1 MPLADPYINRS
12 GLRSRY
18 QDCENFTLSKQN
30 PSLELM
36 VDKQLV
42 LDKVTLNRNDLTH
55 GVVLQLNQRVCL
67 LLKLCPPVEP
77 IDHSRFLMYGLSA
90 SLNKVCQHIAFLS
103 PTNEPVLIR
112 GATGTGKELVA
123 QAIVQNSPRRDK
135 PFISV
140 NLAALSPALATAE
153 LFGSSKGAYTGA
165 QKQRNGFM
173 QAADGGT
180 LFLDEIGEANSEVQ
194 AMLLR
199 VLETGELFPV
209 GSTIPIQ
216 VDVRIIAATDA
227 KLDEMITKAQFKAP
241 LLYRL
246 ANFELKLARL
256 SERKQDISLLFVYFA
271 RQICHELKIEPA
283 QNMLEQNWIPSQ
295 LMQQLLDY
303 HWPGNIRELR
313 NMVRQIIISAHNG
326 PVLFLPA
333 EFAAKLN
340 QSNQPLTASSKQPA
354 KSAPC
359 PPKRKPAT
367 ISQDELF
374 DALSQCNHE
383 VSKTADLLNT
393 SRASIYQLMKYYK
406 LPNIDNISDQHILQ
420 MLDEH
425 QDIIVVAKHL
435 QVSQSSLRRR
445 LNQLKL
451 K

>member
-1 MPLADPYINRS
+1 
-12 GLRSRY
+12 
-18 QDCENFTLSKQN
+18 
-30 PSLELM
+30 
-36 VDKQLV
+36 
-42 LDKVTLNRNDLTH
+42 
-55 GVVLQLNQRVCL
+55 
-67 LLKLCPPVEP
+67 
-77 IDHSRFLMYGLSA
+77 LMYGLSS
-90 SLNKVCQHIAFLS
+90 SLSQVCQHIAFLS

-123 QAIVQNSPRRDK
+123 QVIVQNSPRRDK

-140 NLAALSPALATAE
+140 NLAALSPALAAAE

-209 GSTIPIQ
+209 GSTVPIQ

-246 ANFELKLARL
+246 ANFELKLANL
-256 SERKQDISLLFVYFA
+256 SERKQDISLLFVHFA
-271 RQICHELKIEPA
+271 RQICQELSIEPA

-313 NMVRQIIISAHNG
+313 NMVRQMIISAHNG

-333 EFAAKLN
+333 EFVAKLD
-340 QSNQPLTASSKQPA
+340 QPNQPAKPA

-374 DALSQCNHE
+374 DALSQCSHE

-393 SRASIYQLMKYYK
+393 SRASIYQLMKHYK
-406 LPNIDNISDQHILQ
+406 LPNIDNVSDQHILQ